1 MKLLIISDLHLGN
14 GDTFGTFGWDQSR
27 FISVLEDIRT
37 SYGIEKIVINGD
49 LYEMFKY
56 RYEDILKAQKPL
68 LNYLNAAGSVYIRGN
83 HDSFC
88 EEGVDFYRVEN
99 SQGQIVH
106 IEHGHNADLLNGT
119 KLGCIIV
126 RSFFRILRILSRI
139 DWVRKTYFRIN
150 ENVDEVNTV
159 PRKYNSY
166 RYLQYAMRLLKDYD
180 AVILGHT
187 HKIEVHKTYYLN
199 RKKRYLNCGSCTLG
213 RFQAVMFDTETFDYD
228 TIKISAADDPSY
240 LGLERFK
247 RMA

>member
-14 GDTFGTFGWDQSR
+14 GDRFGTFGWDPSR
-27 FISVLEDIRT
+27 FISVLDDIRT
-37 SYGIEKIVINGD
+37 SYGIDRIVLNGD
-49 LYEMFKY
+49 LFELFKY
-56 RYEDILKAQKPL
+56 RYEEVVKAQKKIL
-68 LNYLNAAGSVYIRGN
+68 QYFKSLDSVYIRGN
-83 HDSFC
+83 HDFFC
-88 EEGVDFYRVEN
+88 KDGVDYHRITN
-99 SQGQIVH
+99 SQGQVIH
-106 IEHGHNADLLNGT
+106 IEHGHNADLFNGT
-119 KLGCIIV
+119 KLG
-126 RSFFRILRILSRI
+126 RSLVHLGFRILRILSKAE
-139 DWVRKTYFRIN
+139 WVRRLYLSIN
-150 ENVDEVNTV
+150 ESVDEVNAI

-166 RYLQYAMRLLKDYD
+166 KYLKYAMRLLKDYD

-228 TIKISAADDPSY
+228 TIKISASDDPAY